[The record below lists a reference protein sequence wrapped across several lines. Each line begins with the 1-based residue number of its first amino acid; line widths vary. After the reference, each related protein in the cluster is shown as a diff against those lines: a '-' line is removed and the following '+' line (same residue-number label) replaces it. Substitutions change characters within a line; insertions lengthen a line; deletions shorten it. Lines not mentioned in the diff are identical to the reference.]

1 MPSVITEKCL
11 GETYAAC
18 VDACP
23 VACIHPGQY
32 KGESFMV
39 INPEECTECG
49 SCVSACPIGAIVDN
63 VDADPAFAKI
73 NAELAPTF
81 KNNPPVTARPTND
94 PPRKPGNKLVN

>member
-1 MPSVITEKCL
+1 
-11 GETYAAC
+11 
-18 VDACP
+18 
-23 VACIHPGQY
+23 
-32 KGESFMV
+32 MV

-81 KNNPPVTARPTND
+81 KNNPP
-94 PPRKPGNKLVN
+94 